1 MNASTP
7 TSIAAYLQALRQALH
22 GADPAL
28 IQDALYDAEQHLRA
42 ELAARSEL
50 DEAVAIAQIVNS
62 YGAPDEVA
70 AAYRETE
77 SRVQAAMAMPRAPK
91 AGTPSSAVGGAPPVG
106 VLRRFFGVYGDVRSW
121 TALFYC
127 LLALFTGIFYFSFV
141 TIGLSLS
148 LGLSILIIGVP
159 FFVAFIG
166 SARLLALVEGRI
178 VEAMTGERMPR
189 RPVSPPPESSLLQ
202 RIGAMLKDWRTWSTL
217 AYEALML
224 PLGLV
229 YFSVTVTALAIG
241 LALMLAALAGGTLAA
256 TAHTASSTAEASV
269 MLSEKQFSAC
279 PFAVGDAVQL
289 AWSTESAHA
298 LALPFADS
306 SASQT
311 RSLEW
316 LHALTV
322 IRALQAHVDLM
333 PAHGNEVGLRLRMP
347 AQTRQGKQSRR
358 RRMRSSLPSQMQ
370 RQRG

>member
-70 AAYRETE
+70 TAYRETE

-91 AGTPSSAVGGAPPVG
+91 AGTPPSAVGGAPQVG
-106 VLRRFFGVYGDVRSW
+106 VFRRFFGVYGDVRSW

-241 LALMLAALAGGTLAA
+241 LALMLAALAGG
-256 TAHTASSTAEASV
+256 
-269 MLSEKQFSAC
+269 
-279 PFAVGDAVQL
+279 
-289 AWSTESAHA
+289 
-298 LALPFADS
+298 
-306 SASQT
+306 
-311 RSLEW
+311 
-316 LHALTV
+316 
-322 IRALQAHVDLM
+322 
-333 PAHGNEVGLRLRMP
+333 LRLLGFEIPGDTHIELGGLLSDEAANHPLMLLLYAVSGLVWLTLTMHMVRGIARLHGMLAKRMLVH
-347 AQTRQGKQSRR
+347 A
-358 RRMRSSLPSQMQ
+358 
-370 RQRG
+370 

>member
-70 AAYRETE
+70 TAYRETE

-91 AGTPSSAVGGAPPVG
+91 AGTPPSAIGGAPPVG

-127 LLALFTGIFYFSFV
+127 LLALFTGIFYFCFV

-202 RIGAMLKDWRTWSTL
+202 RIGAMLKDRRTWSTL

-224 PLGLV
+224 PLGVV
-229 YFSVTVTALAIG
+229 YFSLTVTGLAIG
-241 LALMLAALAGGTLAA
+241 LGLTLAALAGG
-256 TAHTASSTAEASV
+256 
-269 MLSEKQFSAC
+269 
-279 PFAVGDAVQL
+279 
-289 AWSTESAHA
+289 
-298 LALPFADS
+298 
-306 SASQT
+306 
-311 RSLEW
+311 
-316 LHALTV
+316 
-322 IRALQAHVDLM
+322 
-333 PAHGNEVGLRLRMP
+333 LRLLGFEMMGDTQIQLGGIVSDEDANHPLMLLLYAVSGFVWVTLTMHMVRGIARLHGMLAKRMLVH
-347 AQTRQGKQSRR
+347 A
-358 RRMRSSLPSQMQ
+358 
-370 RQRG
+370 

>member
-70 AAYRETE
+70 TAYRETE

-91 AGTPSSAVGGAPPVG
+91 AGTPPSAVGGAPPVG

-127 LLALFTGIFYFSFV
+127 LLALFTGIFYFCFV

-224 PLGLV
+224 PLGIV

-241 LALMLAALAGGTLAA
+241 LALMLAALA
-256 TAHTASSTAEASV
+256 
-269 MLSEKQFSAC
+269 
-279 PFAVGDAVQL
+279 
-289 AWSTESAHA
+289 
-298 LALPFADS
+298 
-306 SASQT
+306 
-311 RSLEW
+311 
-316 LHALTV
+316 
-322 IRALQAHVDLM
+322 
-333 PAHGNEVGLRLRMP
+333 VGLRLLGLEIPGDTHIELGGLLSDEAANHPLMLLLYAVSGLVWLTLTMHMVRGIARLHGMLAKRMLVH
-347 AQTRQGKQSRR
+347 A
-358 RRMRSSLPSQMQ
+358 
-370 RQRG
+370 

>member
-159 FFVAFIG
+159 FCVAFIG

-189 RPVSPPPESSLLQ
+189 RPVSPLPESSLLQ

-241 LALMLAALAGGTLAA
+241 LALMLAALAGG
-256 TAHTASSTAEASV
+256 
-269 MLSEKQFSAC
+269 
-279 PFAVGDAVQL
+279 
-289 AWSTESAHA
+289 
-298 LALPFADS
+298 
-306 SASQT
+306 
-311 RSLEW
+311 
-316 LHALTV
+316 
-322 IRALQAHVDLM
+322 
-333 PAHGNEVGLRLRMP
+333 LRLLGLEIPGDTHIELDGLLSDEAANHPLMLLLYAVSGLVWLTLTMHMVRAIARLHGMLAKRMLVH
-347 AQTRQGKQSRR
+347 A
-358 RRMRSSLPSQMQ
+358 
-370 RQRG
+370 

>member
-159 FFVAFIG
+159 FCVAFIG

-241 LALMLAALAGGTLAA
+241 LALMLAALAGG
-256 TAHTASSTAEASV
+256 
-269 MLSEKQFSAC
+269 
-279 PFAVGDAVQL
+279 
-289 AWSTESAHA
+289 
-298 LALPFADS
+298 
-306 SASQT
+306 
-311 RSLEW
+311 
-316 LHALTV
+316 
-322 IRALQAHVDLM
+322 
-333 PAHGNEVGLRLRMP
+333 LRLLGLEIPGDTHIELGGLLSDEAANHPLMLLLYAVSGLVWLTLTMHMVRAIARLHGMLAKRMLVH
-347 AQTRQGKQSRR
+347 A
-358 RRMRSSLPSQMQ
+358 
-370 RQRG
+370 

>member
-70 AAYRETE
+70 TAYRETE

-91 AGTPSSAVGGAPPVG
+91 AGTPPSAVGGAPQVG
-106 VLRRFFGVYGDVRSW
+106 VFRRFFGVYGDVRSW

-127 LLALFTGIFYFSFV
+127 LLALFTGIFYFCFV

-166 SARLLALVEGRI
+166 SSRLLALVEGRI

-241 LALMLAALAGGTLAA
+241 LALMLAALAGG
-256 TAHTASSTAEASV
+256 
-269 MLSEKQFSAC
+269 
-279 PFAVGDAVQL
+279 
-289 AWSTESAHA
+289 
-298 LALPFADS
+298 
-306 SASQT
+306 
-311 RSLEW
+311 
-316 LHALTV
+316 
-322 IRALQAHVDLM
+322 
-333 PAHGNEVGLRLRMP
+333 LRLLGLEIPGDTHIELGGLLSDEAANHPLMLLLYAVSGLVWLTLTMHMVRAIARLHGMLAKRMLVH
-347 AQTRQGKQSRR
+347 A
-358 RRMRSSLPSQMQ
+358 
-370 RQRG
+370 

>member
-70 AAYRETE
+70 TAYRETE

-91 AGTPSSAVGGAPPVG
+91 AGTPPSAVGGAPPVG

-166 SARLLALVEGRI
+166 SSRLLALVEGRI

-241 LALMLAALAGGTLAA
+241 LALMLAALAGG
-256 TAHTASSTAEASV
+256 
-269 MLSEKQFSAC
+269 
-279 PFAVGDAVQL
+279 
-289 AWSTESAHA
+289 
-298 LALPFADS
+298 
-306 SASQT
+306 
-311 RSLEW
+311 
-316 LHALTV
+316 
-322 IRALQAHVDLM
+322 
-333 PAHGNEVGLRLRMP
+333 LRLLGLEIPGDTHIELGGLLSDEAANHPLMLLLYAVSGLVWLTLTMHMVRGIARLHGMLAKRMLVH
-347 AQTRQGKQSRR
+347 A
-358 RRMRSSLPSQMQ
+358 
-370 RQRG
+370 

>member
-70 AAYRETE
+70 TAYRETE

-91 AGTPSSAVGGAPPVG
+91 AGTPPSAVGGAPQVG
-106 VLRRFFGVYGDVRSW
+106 VFRRFFGVYGDVRSW

-127 LLALFTGIFYFSFV
+127 LLALFTGIFYFCFV

-224 PLGLV
+224 PLGIV

-241 LALMLAALAGGTLAA
+241 LALMLAALAGG
-256 TAHTASSTAEASV
+256 
-269 MLSEKQFSAC
+269 
-279 PFAVGDAVQL
+279 
-289 AWSTESAHA
+289 
-298 LALPFADS
+298 
-306 SASQT
+306 
-311 RSLEW
+311 
-316 LHALTV
+316 
-322 IRALQAHVDLM
+322 
-333 PAHGNEVGLRLRMP
+333 LRLLGLEIPGDTHIELGGLLSDEAANHPLMLLLYAVSGLVWLTLTMHMVRGIARLHGMLAKRMLVH
-347 AQTRQGKQSRR
+347 A
-358 RRMRSSLPSQMQ
+358 
-370 RQRG
+370 

>member
-1 MNASTP
+1 
-7 TSIAAYLQALRQALH
+7 
-22 GADPAL
+22 
-28 IQDALYDAEQHLRA
+28 
-42 ELAARSEL
+42 
-50 DEAVAIAQIVNS
+50 
-62 YGAPDEVA
+62 
-70 AAYRETE
+70 
-77 SRVQAAMAMPRAPK
+77 VQAAMAMPRAPK

-241 LALMLAALAGGTLAA
+241 LALMLAALAGG
-256 TAHTASSTAEASV
+256 
-269 MLSEKQFSAC
+269 
-279 PFAVGDAVQL
+279 
-289 AWSTESAHA
+289 
-298 LALPFADS
+298 
-306 SASQT
+306 
-311 RSLEW
+311 
-316 LHALTV
+316 
-322 IRALQAHVDLM
+322 
-333 PAHGNEVGLRLRMP
+333 LRLLGLEIPGDTHIELGGLLSDEAANHPLMLLLYAVSGLVWLTLTMHMVRAIARLHGMLAKRMLVH
-347 AQTRQGKQSRR
+347 A
-358 RRMRSSLPSQMQ
+358 
-370 RQRG
+370 

>member
-70 AAYRETE
+70 TAYRETE

-91 AGTPSSAVGGAPPVG
+91 AGTPSSAVGGASPVG

-127 LLALFTGIFYFSFV
+127 LLALFTGIFYFCFV

-166 SARLLALVEGRI
+166 SSRLLALVEGRI

-189 RPVSPPPESSLLQ
+189 RPVSPLPESSLLQ

-241 LALMLAALAGGTLAA
+241 LALMLAALAGG
-256 TAHTASSTAEASV
+256 
-269 MLSEKQFSAC
+269 
-279 PFAVGDAVQL
+279 
-289 AWSTESAHA
+289 
-298 LALPFADS
+298 
-306 SASQT
+306 
-311 RSLEW
+311 
-316 LHALTV
+316 
-322 IRALQAHVDLM
+322 
-333 PAHGNEVGLRLRMP
+333 LRLLGFEIPGDTHIELGGLLSDEAANHPLMLLLYAVSGLVWLTLTMHMVRGIARLHGMLAKRMLVH
-347 AQTRQGKQSRR
+347 A
-358 RRMRSSLPSQMQ
+358 
-370 RQRG
+370 

>member
-91 AGTPSSAVGGAPPVG
+91 AGTPPSAVGGAPPVG

-224 PLGLV
+224 PLGIV

-241 LALMLAALAGGTLAA
+241 LALMLAALAGG
-256 TAHTASSTAEASV
+256 
-269 MLSEKQFSAC
+269 
-279 PFAVGDAVQL
+279 
-289 AWSTESAHA
+289 
-298 LALPFADS
+298 
-306 SASQT
+306 
-311 RSLEW
+311 
-316 LHALTV
+316 
-322 IRALQAHVDLM
+322 
-333 PAHGNEVGLRLRMP
+333 LRLLGLEIPGDTHIELDGLLSDEAANHPLMLLLYAVSGLVWLTLTMHMVRGIARLHGMLAKRMLVH
-347 AQTRQGKQSRR
+347 A
-358 RRMRSSLPSQMQ
+358 
-370 RQRG
+370 

>member
-70 AAYRETE
+70 TAYRETE

-91 AGTPSSAVGGAPPVG
+91 AGTPPSAVGGAPPVG

-127 LLALFTGIFYFSFV
+127 LLALFTGIFYFCFV

-224 PLGLV
+224 PLGVV
-229 YFSVTVTALAIG
+229 YFSLTVTALAIG
-241 LALMLAALAGGTLAA
+241 LALMLAALAGG
-256 TAHTASSTAEASV
+256 
-269 MLSEKQFSAC
+269 
-279 PFAVGDAVQL
+279 
-289 AWSTESAHA
+289 
-298 LALPFADS
+298 
-306 SASQT
+306 
-311 RSLEW
+311 
-316 LHALTV
+316 
-322 IRALQAHVDLM
+322 
-333 PAHGNEVGLRLRMP
+333 LRLLGFEIPGDTHIELGGLLSDEAANHPLMLLLYAVSGLVWLTLTMHMVRAIARLHGMLAKRMLVH
-347 AQTRQGKQSRR
+347 A
-358 RRMRSSLPSQMQ
+358 
-370 RQRG
+370 

>member
-42 ELAARSEL
+42 KLAARSEL

-70 AAYRETE
+70 TAYRETE

-91 AGTPSSAVGGAPPVG
+91 AGTPPSAVGGAPPVG

-127 LLALFTGIFYFSFV
+127 LLALFTGIFYFCFV

-224 PLGLV
+224 PLGVV
-229 YFSVTVTALAIG
+229 YFSLTVTGLAIG
-241 LALMLAALAGGTLAA
+241 LALMLAALAGG
-256 TAHTASSTAEASV
+256 
-269 MLSEKQFSAC
+269 
-279 PFAVGDAVQL
+279 
-289 AWSTESAHA
+289 
-298 LALPFADS
+298 
-306 SASQT
+306 
-311 RSLEW
+311 
-316 LHALTV
+316 
-322 IRALQAHVDLM
+322 
-333 PAHGNEVGLRLRMP
+333 LRLLGFEIPGDTHIELGGLLSDEAANHPLMLLLYAVSGLVWLTLTMHMVRGIARLHGMLAKRMLVH
-347 AQTRQGKQSRR
+347 A
-358 RRMRSSLPSQMQ
+358 
-370 RQRG
+370 

>member
-70 AAYRETE
+70 TAYRETE

-91 AGTPSSAVGGAPPVG
+91 AGTPPSAVGGEPPVG

-127 LLALFTGIFYFSFV
+127 LLALFTGIFYFCFV

-224 PLGLV
+224 PLGVV
-229 YFSVTVTALAIG
+229 YFSLTVTALAIG
-241 LALMLAALAGGTLAA
+241 LALMLAALAGG
-256 TAHTASSTAEASV
+256 
-269 MLSEKQFSAC
+269 
-279 PFAVGDAVQL
+279 
-289 AWSTESAHA
+289 
-298 LALPFADS
+298 
-306 SASQT
+306 
-311 RSLEW
+311 
-316 LHALTV
+316 
-322 IRALQAHVDLM
+322 
-333 PAHGNEVGLRLRMP
+333 LRLLGLEIPGDTHIELGGLLSDEAANHPLMLLLYAVSGLVWLTLTMHMVRAIARLHGMLAKRMLVH
-347 AQTRQGKQSRR
+347 A
-358 RRMRSSLPSQMQ
+358 
-370 RQRG
+370 

>member
-70 AAYRETE
+70 TAYRETE

-91 AGTPSSAVGGAPPVG
+91 AGTPPSAVGGAPQVG
-106 VLRRFFGVYGDVRSW
+106 VFRRFFGVYGDVRSW

-127 LLALFTGIFYFSFV
+127 LLALFTGIFYFCFV

-224 PLGLV
+224 PLGVV
-229 YFSVTVTALAIG
+229 YFSLTVTALAIG
-241 LALMLAALAGGTLAA
+241 LALMLAALAGG
-256 TAHTASSTAEASV
+256 
-269 MLSEKQFSAC
+269 
-279 PFAVGDAVQL
+279 
-289 AWSTESAHA
+289 
-298 LALPFADS
+298 
-306 SASQT
+306 
-311 RSLEW
+311 
-316 LHALTV
+316 
-322 IRALQAHVDLM
+322 
-333 PAHGNEVGLRLRMP
+333 LRLLGFEIPGDTHIELGGLLSDEAANHPLMLLLYAVSGLVWLTLTMHMVRGIARLHGMLAKRMLVH
-347 AQTRQGKQSRR
+347 A
-358 RRMRSSLPSQMQ
+358 
-370 RQRG
+370 

>member
-7 TSIAAYLQALRQALH
+7 NSIAAYLQALRQALH

-70 AAYRETE
+70 TAYRETE

-91 AGTPSSAVGGAPPVG
+91 AGTPPSAVGGAPPVG

-127 LLALFTGIFYFSFV
+127 LLALFTGIFYFCFV

-224 PLGLV
+224 PLGVV
-229 YFSVTVTALAIG
+229 YFSLTVTALAIG
-241 LALMLAALAGGTLAA
+241 LALMLAALAGG
-256 TAHTASSTAEASV
+256 
-269 MLSEKQFSAC
+269 
-279 PFAVGDAVQL
+279 
-289 AWSTESAHA
+289 
-298 LALPFADS
+298 
-306 SASQT
+306 
-311 RSLEW
+311 
-316 LHALTV
+316 
-322 IRALQAHVDLM
+322 
-333 PAHGNEVGLRLRMP
+333 LRLLGFEIPGDTHIELGGLLSDEAANHPLMLLLYAVSGLVWLTLTMHMVRGIARLHGMLAKRMLVH
-347 AQTRQGKQSRR
+347 A
-358 RRMRSSLPSQMQ
+358 
-370 RQRG
+370 

>member
-166 SARLLALVEGRI
+166 SSRLLALVEGRI

-189 RPVSPPPESSLLQ
+189 RPVSPLPESSLLQ

-241 LALMLAALAGGTLAA
+241 LALMLAALAGG
-256 TAHTASSTAEASV
+256 
-269 MLSEKQFSAC
+269 
-279 PFAVGDAVQL
+279 
-289 AWSTESAHA
+289 
-298 LALPFADS
+298 
-306 SASQT
+306 
-311 RSLEW
+311 
-316 LHALTV
+316 
-322 IRALQAHVDLM
+322 
-333 PAHGNEVGLRLRMP
+333 LRLLGLEIPGDTHIELDGLLSDEAANHPLMLLLYAVSGLVWLTLTMHMVRAIARLHGMLAKRMLVH
-347 AQTRQGKQSRR
+347 A
-358 RRMRSSLPSQMQ
+358 
-370 RQRG
+370 

>member
-91 AGTPSSAVGGAPPVG
+91 AGTPSSAVGGAPQVG

-224 PLGLV
+224 PLGV
-229 YFSVTVTALAIG
+229 IYFSLTVTGLAIG
-241 LALMLAALAGGTLAA
+241 LGLTLAALAGG
-256 TAHTASSTAEASV
+256 
-269 MLSEKQFSAC
+269 
-279 PFAVGDAVQL
+279 
-289 AWSTESAHA
+289 
-298 LALPFADS
+298 
-306 SASQT
+306 
-311 RSLEW
+311 
-316 LHALTV
+316 
-322 IRALQAHVDLM
+322 
-333 PAHGNEVGLRLRMP
+333 LRLLGFEMMGDTQIQLGGIVSDEDANHPLMLLLYAVSGFVWVTLTMHMVRGIARLHGMLAKRMLVH
-347 AQTRQGKQSRR
+347 A
-358 RRMRSSLPSQMQ
+358 
-370 RQRG
+370 

>member
-70 AAYRETE
+70 TAYRETE

-91 AGTPSSAVGGAPPVG
+91 AGTPPSAVGGAPQVG
-106 VLRRFFGVYGDVRSW
+106 VFRRFFGVYGDVRSW

-127 LLALFTGIFYFSFV
+127 LLALFTGIFYFCFV

-148 LGLSILIIGVP
+148 LGLSILIIGV
-159 FFVAFIG
+159 
-166 SARLLALVEGRI
+166 
-178 VEAMTGERMPR
+178 RMPR

-224 PLGLV
+224 PLGIV

-241 LALMLAALAGGTLAA
+241 LALMLAALAGG
-256 TAHTASSTAEASV
+256 
-269 MLSEKQFSAC
+269 
-279 PFAVGDAVQL
+279 
-289 AWSTESAHA
+289 
-298 LALPFADS
+298 
-306 SASQT
+306 
-311 RSLEW
+311 
-316 LHALTV
+316 
-322 IRALQAHVDLM
+322 
-333 PAHGNEVGLRLRMP
+333 LRLLGLEIPGDTHIELGGLLSDEAANHPLMLLLYAVSGLVWLTLTMHMVRGIARLHGMLAKRMLVH
-347 AQTRQGKQSRR
+347 A
-358 RRMRSSLPSQMQ
+358 
-370 RQRG
+370 

>member
-224 PLGLV
+224 PLGIV

-241 LALMLAALAGGTLAA
+241 LALMLAALA
-256 TAHTASSTAEASV
+256 V
-269 MLSEKQFSAC
+269 C
-279 PFAVGDAVQL
+279 
-289 AWSTESAHA
+289 
-298 LALPFADS
+298 
-306 SASQT
+306 
-311 RSLEW
+311 
-316 LHALTV
+316 
-322 IRALQAHVDLM
+322 
-333 PAHGNEVGLRLRMP
+333 LRLLGLEIPGDTHIELGGLLSDEAANHPLMLLLYAVSGLVWLTLTMHMVRAIARLHGMLAKRMLVH
-347 AQTRQGKQSRR
+347 A
-358 RRMRSSLPSQMQ
+358 
-370 RQRG
+370 

>member
-224 PLGLV
+224 PLGVV
-229 YFSVTVTALAIG
+229 YFSLTVTGLAIG
-241 LALMLAALAGGTLAA
+241 LGLTLAALAGG
-256 TAHTASSTAEASV
+256 
-269 MLSEKQFSAC
+269 
-279 PFAVGDAVQL
+279 
-289 AWSTESAHA
+289 
-298 LALPFADS
+298 
-306 SASQT
+306 
-311 RSLEW
+311 
-316 LHALTV
+316 
-322 IRALQAHVDLM
+322 
-333 PAHGNEVGLRLRMP
+333 LRLLGFEILGDTQIQLGGIVSDEDANHPLMLLLYAVSGFVWATLTMHMVRGIARLHGMLAKRMLVH
-347 AQTRQGKQSRR
+347 A
-358 RRMRSSLPSQMQ
+358 
-370 RQRG
+370 

>member
-70 AAYRETE
+70 TAYRETE

-91 AGTPSSAVGGAPPVG
+91 AGTPPSAVGGAPPVG

-166 SARLLALVEGRI
+166 SSRLLALVEGRI

-241 LALMLAALAGGTLAA
+241 LALMLAALAGG
-256 TAHTASSTAEASV
+256 
-269 MLSEKQFSAC
+269 
-279 PFAVGDAVQL
+279 
-289 AWSTESAHA
+289 
-298 LALPFADS
+298 
-306 SASQT
+306 
-311 RSLEW
+311 
-316 LHALTV
+316 
-322 IRALQAHVDLM
+322 
-333 PAHGNEVGLRLRMP
+333 LRLLGLEIPGDTHIELGGLLSDEAANHPLMLLLYAVSGLVWLTLTMHMVRAIARLHGMLAKRMLVH
-347 AQTRQGKQSRR
+347 A
-358 RRMRSSLPSQMQ
+358 
-370 RQRG
+370 

>member
-70 AAYRETE
+70 TAYRETE

-127 LLALFTGIFYFSFV
+127 LLALFTGIFYFCFV

-224 PLGLV
+224 PLGVV
-229 YFSVTVTALAIG
+229 YFSLTVTALGIG
-241 LALMLAALAGGTLAA
+241 LALMLAALAGG
-256 TAHTASSTAEASV
+256 
-269 MLSEKQFSAC
+269 
-279 PFAVGDAVQL
+279 
-289 AWSTESAHA
+289 
-298 LALPFADS
+298 
-306 SASQT
+306 
-311 RSLEW
+311 
-316 LHALTV
+316 
-322 IRALQAHVDLM
+322 
-333 PAHGNEVGLRLRMP
+333 LRLLGFEIPGDTHIELGGLLSDEAANHPLMLLLYAVSGLVWLTLTMHMVRGIARLHGMLAKRMLVH
-347 AQTRQGKQSRR
+347 A
-358 RRMRSSLPSQMQ
+358 
-370 RQRG
+370 

>member
-91 AGTPSSAVGGAPPVG
+91 AGTPPSAVGGAPPVG

-224 PLGLV
+224 PLGVV
-229 YFSVTVTALAIG
+229 YFSLTVTALAIG
-241 LALMLAALAGGTLAA
+241 LALMLAALAGG
-256 TAHTASSTAEASV
+256 
-269 MLSEKQFSAC
+269 
-279 PFAVGDAVQL
+279 
-289 AWSTESAHA
+289 
-298 LALPFADS
+298 
-306 SASQT
+306 
-311 RSLEW
+311 
-316 LHALTV
+316 
-322 IRALQAHVDLM
+322 
-333 PAHGNEVGLRLRMP
+333 LRLLGFEIPGDTHIELGGLLSDEAANHPLMLLLYAVSGLVWLTLTMHMVRGIARLHGMLAKRMLVH
-347 AQTRQGKQSRR
+347 A
-358 RRMRSSLPSQMQ
+358 
-370 RQRG
+370 

>member
-1 MNASTP
+1 
-7 TSIAAYLQALRQALH
+7 LH

-241 LALMLAALAGGTLAA
+241 LALMLAALAG
-256 TAHTASSTAEASV
+256 S
-269 MLSEKQFSAC
+269 
-279 PFAVGDAVQL
+279 
-289 AWSTESAHA
+289 
-298 LALPFADS
+298 
-306 SASQT
+306 
-311 RSLEW
+311 
-316 LHALTV
+316 
-322 IRALQAHVDLM
+322 
-333 PAHGNEVGLRLRMP
+333 LRLLGLEIPGDTHIELGGLLSDEAANHPLMLLLYAVSGLVWLTLTMHMVRAIARLHGMLAKRMLVH
-347 AQTRQGKQSRR
+347 A
-358 RRMRSSLPSQMQ
+358 
-370 RQRG
+370 

>member
-166 SARLLALVEGRI
+166 SSRLLALVEGRI

-241 LALMLAALAGGTLAA
+241 LALMLAALAGG
-256 TAHTASSTAEASV
+256 
-269 MLSEKQFSAC
+269 
-279 PFAVGDAVQL
+279 
-289 AWSTESAHA
+289 
-298 LALPFADS
+298 
-306 SASQT
+306 
-311 RSLEW
+311 
-316 LHALTV
+316 
-322 IRALQAHVDLM
+322 
-333 PAHGNEVGLRLRMP
+333 LRLLGLEIPGDTHIELDGLLSDEAANHPLMLLLYAVSGLVWLTLTMHMVRAIARLHGMLAKRMLVH
-347 AQTRQGKQSRR
+347 A
-358 RRMRSSLPSQMQ
+358 
-370 RQRG
+370 

>member
-70 AAYRETE
+70 TAYRETE

-91 AGTPSSAVGGAPPVG
+91 AGTPPSAVGGAPPVG

-127 LLALFTGIFYFSFV
+127 LLALFTGIFYFCFV

-224 PLGLV
+224 PLGIV

-241 LALMLAALAGGTLAA
+241 LALMLAALAGG
-256 TAHTASSTAEASV
+256 
-269 MLSEKQFSAC
+269 
-279 PFAVGDAVQL
+279 
-289 AWSTESAHA
+289 
-298 LALPFADS
+298 
-306 SASQT
+306 
-311 RSLEW
+311 
-316 LHALTV
+316 
-322 IRALQAHVDLM
+322 
-333 PAHGNEVGLRLRMP
+333 LRLLGFEIPGDTHIELGGLLSDEAANHPLMLLLYAVSGLVWLTLTMHMVRGIARLHGMLAKRMLVH
-347 AQTRQGKQSRR
+347 A
-358 RRMRSSLPSQMQ
+358 
-370 RQRG
+370 

>member
-166 SARLLALVEGRI
+166 SSRLLALVEGRI

-189 RPVSPPPESSLLQ
+189 RPVSPLPESSLLQ

-241 LALMLAALAGGTLAA
+241 LALMLAALAGG
-256 TAHTASSTAEASV
+256 
-269 MLSEKQFSAC
+269 
-279 PFAVGDAVQL
+279 
-289 AWSTESAHA
+289 
-298 LALPFADS
+298 
-306 SASQT
+306 
-311 RSLEW
+311 
-316 LHALTV
+316 
-322 IRALQAHVDLM
+322 
-333 PAHGNEVGLRLRMP
+333 LRLLGLEIPGDTHIELGGLLSDEAANHPLMLLLYAVSGLVWLTLTMHMVRAIARLHGMLAKRMLVH
-347 AQTRQGKQSRR
+347 A
-358 RRMRSSLPSQMQ
+358 
-370 RQRG
+370 

>member
-70 AAYRETE
+70 TAYRETE

-91 AGTPSSAVGGAPPVG
+91 AGTPPSAVGGAPPVG

-127 LLALFTGIFYFSFV
+127 LLALFTGIFYFCFV

-224 PLGLV
+224 PLGVV
-229 YFSVTVTALAIG
+229 YFSLTVTALAIG
-241 LALMLAALAGGTLAA
+241 LALMLAALAGG
-256 TAHTASSTAEASV
+256 
-269 MLSEKQFSAC
+269 
-279 PFAVGDAVQL
+279 
-289 AWSTESAHA
+289 
-298 LALPFADS
+298 
-306 SASQT
+306 
-311 RSLEW
+311 
-316 LHALTV
+316 
-322 IRALQAHVDLM
+322 
-333 PAHGNEVGLRLRMP
+333 LRLLGFEIPGDTHIELGGLLSDEAANHPLMLLLYAVSGLVWLTLTMHMVRGIARLHGMLAKRMLVH
-347 AQTRQGKQSRR
+347 A
-358 RRMRSSLPSQMQ
+358 
-370 RQRG
+370 

>member
-224 PLGLV
+224 PLGVV
-229 YFSVTVTALAIG
+229 YFSLTVTGLAIG
-241 LALMLAALAGGTLAA
+241 LGLTLAALAGG
-256 TAHTASSTAEASV
+256 
-269 MLSEKQFSAC
+269 
-279 PFAVGDAVQL
+279 
-289 AWSTESAHA
+289 
-298 LALPFADS
+298 
-306 SASQT
+306 
-311 RSLEW
+311 
-316 LHALTV
+316 
-322 IRALQAHVDLM
+322 
-333 PAHGNEVGLRLRMP
+333 LRLLGFEILGDTQIQLGGIVSDEDANHPLMLLLYAVSGFVWVTLTMHMVRGVARLHGMLAKRMLVH
-347 AQTRQGKQSRR
+347 A
-358 RRMRSSLPSQMQ
+358 
-370 RQRG
+370 

>member
-241 LALMLAALAGGTLAA
+241 LALMLAALAGG
-256 TAHTASSTAEASV
+256 
-269 MLSEKQFSAC
+269 
-279 PFAVGDAVQL
+279 
-289 AWSTESAHA
+289 
-298 LALPFADS
+298 
-306 SASQT
+306 
-311 RSLEW
+311 
-316 LHALTV
+316 
-322 IRALQAHVDLM
+322 
-333 PAHGNEVGLRLRMP
+333 LRLLGLEIPGDTHIELGGLLSDEAANHPLMLLLYTVSGLVWLTLTMHMVRAIARLHGMLAKRMLVH
-347 AQTRQGKQSRR
+347 A
-358 RRMRSSLPSQMQ
+358 
-370 RQRG
+370 

>member
-70 AAYRETE
+70 TAYRETE

-91 AGTPSSAVGGAPPVG
+91 AGTPPSAVGGAPPVG

-127 LLALFTGIFYFSFV
+127 LLALFTGIFYFCFV

-224 PLGLV
+224 PLGVV
-229 YFSVTVTALAIG
+229 YFSLTVTALAIG
-241 LALMLAALAGGTLAA
+241 LALMLAALAGG
-256 TAHTASSTAEASV
+256 
-269 MLSEKQFSAC
+269 
-279 PFAVGDAVQL
+279 
-289 AWSTESAHA
+289 
-298 LALPFADS
+298 
-306 SASQT
+306 
-311 RSLEW
+311 
-316 LHALTV
+316 
-322 IRALQAHVDLM
+322 
-333 PAHGNEVGLRLRMP
+333 LRLLGFEIPGDTHIELGGLLSDEAANHPLRLLLYAVSGLVWLTLTMHMVRGIARLHGMLAKRMLVH
-347 AQTRQGKQSRR
+347 A
-358 RRMRSSLPSQMQ
+358 
-370 RQRG
+370 

>member
-91 AGTPSSAVGGAPPVG
+91 AGTPPSAVGGAPPVG

-224 PLGLV
+224 PLGVV
-229 YFSVTVTALAIG
+229 YFSLTVTGLAIG
-241 LALMLAALAGGTLAA
+241 LALMLAALAGG
-256 TAHTASSTAEASV
+256 
-269 MLSEKQFSAC
+269 
-279 PFAVGDAVQL
+279 
-289 AWSTESAHA
+289 
-298 LALPFADS
+298 
-306 SASQT
+306 
-311 RSLEW
+311 
-316 LHALTV
+316 
-322 IRALQAHVDLM
+322 
-333 PAHGNEVGLRLRMP
+333 LRLLGFEIPGDTHIELGGLLSDEAANHPLMLLLYAVSGLVWLTLTMHMVRAIARLHGMLAKRMLVH
-347 AQTRQGKQSRR
+347 A
-358 RRMRSSLPSQMQ
+358 
-370 RQRG
+370 

>member
-241 LALMLAALAGGTLAA
+241 LALMLAALAGG
-256 TAHTASSTAEASV
+256 
-269 MLSEKQFSAC
+269 
-279 PFAVGDAVQL
+279 
-289 AWSTESAHA
+289 
-298 LALPFADS
+298 
-306 SASQT
+306 
-311 RSLEW
+311 
-316 LHALTV
+316 
-322 IRALQAHVDLM
+322 
-333 PAHGNEVGLRLRMP
+333 LRLLGLEIPGDTHIELGGLLSDEAANHPLMLLLYAVSVLVWLTLTMHMVRAIARLHGMLAKRMLVH
-347 AQTRQGKQSRR
+347 A
-358 RRMRSSLPSQMQ
+358 
-370 RQRG
+370 

>member
-70 AAYRETE
+70 TAYRETE

-166 SARLLALVEGRI
+166 SSRLLALVEGRI

-224 PLGLV
+224 PLGVV
-229 YFSVTVTALAIG
+229 YFSLTVTALAIG
-241 LALMLAALAGGTLAA
+241 LALMLAALAGG
-256 TAHTASSTAEASV
+256 
-269 MLSEKQFSAC
+269 
-279 PFAVGDAVQL
+279 
-289 AWSTESAHA
+289 
-298 LALPFADS
+298 
-306 SASQT
+306 
-311 RSLEW
+311 
-316 LHALTV
+316 
-322 IRALQAHVDLM
+322 
-333 PAHGNEVGLRLRMP
+333 LRLLGFEIPGDTHIELGGLLSDEAANHPLMLLLYAVSGLVWLTLTMHMVRGIARLHGMLAKRMLVH
-347 AQTRQGKQSRR
+347 A
-358 RRMRSSLPSQMQ
+358 
-370 RQRG
+370 

>member
-28 IQDALYDAEQHLRA
+28 VQDALYDAEQHLRA
-42 ELAARSEL
+42 ELAARSDL

-91 AGTPSSAVGGAPPVG
+91 AGTSTTPVGSAPKIG

-148 LGLSILIIGVP
+148 LGLSILIIGIP

-189 RPVSPPPESSLLQ
+189 RPVSPPPESSLLK
-202 RIGAMLKDWRTWSTL
+202 RIGTMLKDWRTWSTL

-224 PLGLV
+224 PLGV
-229 YFSVTVTALAIG
+229 IYFSLTVTGLAIG
-241 LALMLAALAGGTLAA
+241 LGLTLAALAGG
-256 TAHTASSTAEASV
+256 
-269 MLSEKQFSAC
+269 
-279 PFAVGDAVQL
+279 
-289 AWSTESAHA
+289 
-298 LALPFADS
+298 
-306 SASQT
+306 
-311 RSLEW
+311 
-316 LHALTV
+316 
-322 IRALQAHVDLM
+322 
-333 PAHGNEVGLRLRMP
+333 LRLLGFEILGDTQIQLGGIVSDEDANHPLMLLLYAVSGFVWVTLTMHMVRGIGRLHGMLAKRMLVH
-347 AQTRQGKQSRR
+347 A
-358 RRMRSSLPSQMQ
+358 
-370 RQRG
+370 

>member
-91 AGTPSSAVGGAPPVG
+91 AGTPPSAVGGAPPVG

-241 LALMLAALAGGTLAA
+241 LALMLAALAGG
-256 TAHTASSTAEASV
+256 
-269 MLSEKQFSAC
+269 
-279 PFAVGDAVQL
+279 
-289 AWSTESAHA
+289 
-298 LALPFADS
+298 
-306 SASQT
+306 
-311 RSLEW
+311 
-316 LHALTV
+316 
-322 IRALQAHVDLM
+322 
-333 PAHGNEVGLRLRMP
+333 LRLLGLEIPGDTHIELGGLLSDEAANHPLMLLLYAVSGLVWLTLTMHMVRAIARLHGMLAKRMLVH
-347 AQTRQGKQSRR
+347 A
-358 RRMRSSLPSQMQ
+358 
-370 RQRG
+370 

>member
-70 AAYRETE
+70 TAYRETE

-224 PLGLV
+224 PLGVV
-229 YFSVTVTALAIG
+229 YFSLTVTALAIG
-241 LALMLAALAGGTLAA
+241 LALMLAALAGG
-256 TAHTASSTAEASV
+256 
-269 MLSEKQFSAC
+269 
-279 PFAVGDAVQL
+279 
-289 AWSTESAHA
+289 
-298 LALPFADS
+298 
-306 SASQT
+306 
-311 RSLEW
+311 
-316 LHALTV
+316 
-322 IRALQAHVDLM
+322 
-333 PAHGNEVGLRLRMP
+333 LRLLGFEIPGDTHIELGGLLSDEAANHPLMLLLYAVSGLVWLTLTMHMVRAIARLHGMLAKRMLVH
-347 AQTRQGKQSRR
+347 A
-358 RRMRSSLPSQMQ
+358 
-370 RQRG
+370 